1 MSDGSS
7 FQGHPSQS
15 RSRPTSGGG
24 TSRDGGAPSGKASGS
39 GSSTGKSSS
48 DSHHHHHHHHYTYE
62 ERLCRAWRSM
72 ASSIVNSFQKAE
84 KAAKENTRES
94 LKELD
99 ESVVTFIRQRMEV
112 HRWIS
117 LVEAKLQGKA
127 QEREA
132 LENYIHSKP
141 RLGKRKRVDEVG
153 VGGDN
158 ALLSPTTQQSG
169 TIDAATRETT
179 SASTAASSL
188 P

>member
-15 RSRPTSGGG
+15 HSRPTSGGG

-48 DSHHHHHHHHYTYE
+48 DSHHHHHYTYE

-153 VGGDN
+153 VGEDN

-169 TIDAATRETT
+169 TIDAATR
-179 SASTAASSL
+179 APASSL

>member
-15 RSRPTSGGG
+15 HSRPTSGGG

-48 DSHHHHHHHHYTYE
+48 DSHHHHYTYE

-132 LENYIHSKP
+132 LENYIYSKP
-141 RLGKRKRVDEVG
+141 RLGKRKRVNEVG
-153 VGGDN
+153 VGGDDD
-158 ALLSPTTQQSG
+158 LLSPTKKQAG
-169 TIDAATRETT
+169 TSDAATGETT
-179 SASTAASSL
+179 SCNTVASSL